1 MKNHDPDETTTNDF
15 REALA
20 LLEQRLRGCEDS
32 ASLIDGLLEGT
43 AQFYGADRAYIIEA
57 DWELGIGLN
66 TYEWCQPGVEHQ
78 KDMLQFM
85 TMEVFPRWKRFL
97 VENKPVIIPDTE
109 ELKAEYPDEY
119 AFFTKYGVRAL
130 LCAPYSKRINQGY
143 VGVDNPTRF
152 QNDPT
157 FLFIMCYAIV
167 LELNEIKMQQSVE
180 AAERKASRYND
191 NEVYINT
198 FGSLEIITNKG
209 TLTDDDIKSDQCY
222 NFLCFMI
229 LNHKRRFPID
239 RLYDV
244 VRPTDMNMDASPYT
258 VVKNVVYR
266 VRKTLSI
273 INLEDLIVSKSG
285 TFIINPDL
293 NINTDFDRM
302 EDACQRLS
310 ETADAEMMRSYYN
323 AISEIYRGSI
333 LPRIS
338 GQMWLIPISTYFQS
352 LYLRVL
358 KGYILHK
365 IQIDDLLR
373 AQRAVK
379 EGLSIEPN
387 DSDLHFLMAYFLARH
402 GGKGAAQNYI
412 ATNRKYILSEQHT
425 AIKQALEGTF
435 MDSGALRDLMH
446 F

>member
-1 MKNHDPDETTTNDF
+1 MKSIDPNVKAPNDF

-20 LLEQRLRGCEDS
+20 LLEQRLRDCEDS

-97 VENKPVIIPDTE
+97 VENKPVIIPNTE
-109 ELKAEYPDEY
+109 DLKAEYPDEY
-119 AFFTKYGVRAL
+119 DFFTKYGVRSL

-180 AAERKASRYND
+180 VAERKASHYND

-198 FGSLEIITNKG
+198 FCGLEIITNKG

-222 NFLCFMI
+222 NFLCFML

-273 INLEDLIVSKSG
+273 ISLEDLIVSKSG

-310 ETADAEMMRSYYN
+310 ETTDSEMMLSYYN
-323 AISEIYRGSI
+323 AISEIFRGSL

-338 GQMWLIPISTYFQS
+338 GQIWLIPIATYFQS

-358 KGYILHK
+358 KGYILRKLH
-365 IQIDDLLR
+365 IDDPLR

-387 DSDLHFLMAYFLARH
+387 DSDLHFMMAYFLTRH
-402 GGKGAAQNYI
+402 GAKGAAQNYI
-412 ATNRKYILSEQHT
+412 ATNREYILPEQHA
-425 AIKQALEGTF
+425 AIKQVLEGKPLDNGT
-435 MDSGALRDLMH
+435 LRALMH